1 VGLAIAV
8 VHMQGVKD
16 LPGVQDDINTLIV
29 QMETM
34 RTALRAACAD
44 AKPQVTETAMP
55 DQMHIITGSIF
66 ALNNRAKMAETVRNL
81 AGYGC
86 MLSPALND
94 LLDPDFGPAI
104 TPNYE
109 GGGYTARQRAAL
121 LHLLNDA
128 TASALDG
135 REAAFTAMATG
146 GIALWKLRV
155 NLEWHRHNELAG
167 YVHALMPEWQDR
179 EIDY

>member
-1 VGLAIAV
+1 
-8 VHMQGVKD
+8 
-16 LPGVQDDINTLIV
+16 
-29 QMETM
+29 METM

-66 ALNNRAKMAETVRNL
+66 ALNNRARMAETVRNL

-104 TPNYE
+104 APNYE
-109 GGGYTARQRAAL
+109 GGGYTARERAAL

-128 TASALDG
+128 TASALEG
-135 REAAFTAMATG
+135 REAAFTALSTG
-146 GIALWKLRV
+146 GMHIWKLRV
-155 NLEWHRHNELAG
+155 GLEWHKHNALART
-167 YVHALMPEWQDR
+167 VLALLDDWQDKQVDYTPPNPFAPPPGPSGGGRHER
-179 EIDY
+179 EQG

>member
-1 VGLAIAV
+1 
-8 VHMQGVKD
+8 

-44 AKPQVTETAMP
+44 AKPQVTETAVP

-66 ALNNRAKMAETVRNL
+66 ALNNRTKMAETVRNL

-94 LLDPDFGPAI
+94 LLDPDVGQAI
-104 TPNYE
+104 APNYQ
-109 GGGYTARQRAAL
+109 GARSTGADEAAAL
-121 LHLLNDA
+121 TL
-128 TASALDG
+128 
-135 REAAFTAMATG
+135 
-146 GIALWKLRV
+146 
-155 NLEWHRHNELAG
+155 
-167 YVHALMPEWQDR
+167 
-179 EIDY
+179 